1 MAAAS
6 TFVWRIRLC
15 LVLFSAGQVFVE
27 DVNQGG
33 LQRKNIPN
41 NVQQVKCQVQRS
53 RASNAQQAAQ
63 REAGLSRSAAPCS
76 QPADK
81 AAPARPQNFRPG
93 TVSASANAL
102 SSAMSSGISVMS
114 GPR

>member
-6 TFVWRIRLC
+6 TFIWRIRLC
-15 LVLFSAGQVFVE
+15 LVLFSAGQLFVE

-41 NVQQVKCQVQRS
+41 NVHQVKCSVQRS
-53 RASNAQQAAQ
+53 RASDAQRAARSQ
-63 REAGLSRSAAPCS
+63 REAGLSRSAAPCG

-102 SSAMSSGISVMS
+102 GSAMPSGIR
-114 GPR
+114 GYP